1 MKITRKT
8 NMNELLMKKPELA
21 GLLVQSGMGCIG
33 CPMSMGETIEE
44 GCEAH
49 GMSDKEIDKLVEKM
63 NGNEKAKKKM
73 KKKTE
78 GKKNGVK

>member
-1 MKITRKT
+1 MKVTRKT
-8 NMNELLMKKPELA
+8 NMNELLMKHPELA

-49 GMSDKEIDKLVEKM
+49 GMSDKDIDKLVEKM
-63 NGNEKAKKKM
+63 NKMSEKKEKKK
-73 KKKTE
+73 
-78 GKKNGVK
+78 

>member
-8 NMNELLMKKPELA
+8 NMNELLMKRPELA
-21 GLLVQSGMGCIG
+21 GLLVQSGMGCVG

-49 GMSDKEIDKLVEKM
+49 GMSDKDIDKLVEKM
-63 NGNEKAKKKM
+63 NAKVGGKKK
-73 KKKTE
+73 
-78 GKKNGVK
+78 